1 MHMLYN
7 SENFA
12 VMHFAGSSESEA
24 GRGFEIVDKTSR
36 REIFLG
42 GLLAEH
48 FQAGVEYLISQTD
61 DEARIDDFLAGYTT
75 LAHHPVVLH

>member
-7 SENFA
+7 SDNFA
-12 VMHFAGSSESEA
+12 VLQFAGDA
-24 GRGFEIVDKTSR
+24 HAHGGFEIVDKTSR
-36 REIFLG
+36 REIYLA

-48 FQAGVEYLISQTD
+48 FQAGVERLIG
-61 DEARIDDFLAGYTT
+61 DEVDEMHIDDFLAAYTT

>member
-12 VMHFAGSSESEA
+12 VMRFSGNTTAGQ
-24 GRGFEIVDKTSR
+24 GFEIVDKTSR
-36 REIFLG
+36 REIYLG
-42 GLLAEH
+42 GLLAAH

>member
-12 VMHFAGSSESEA
+12 VMQHAGDDHPH
-24 GRGFEIVDKTSR
+24 GGFEIVDKTSR
-36 REIFLG
+36 REIYLA
-42 GLLAEH
+42 GLLADH
-48 FQAGVEYLISQTD
+48 FQAGVERLSDQTD
-61 DEARIDDFLAGYTT
+61 DEMLIDEFLSGYTT

>member
-12 VMHFAGSSESEA
+12 VMQHMGD
-24 GRGFEIVDKTSR
+24 GPPHGGFEIVDKTSR
-36 REIFLG
+36 REIYLA

-48 FQAGVEYLISQTD
+48 FQAGVERLIGDQV
-61 DEARIDDFLAGYTT
+61 DEMHIDDFLSAYTT